1 LSRGCLGKLDL
12 CDKILP
18 VQEREISSQET
29 APLRLSNQCKLV
41 SGAKRAA
48 IYDLKEGNVY
58 SINEAAREIISGSPD
73 KFGFWKKLAEIGLVE
88 SSLDTLSQ
96 ELEMKIPQVGL
107 EFMWLELTERC
118 NQRCLHCY
126 ASAGDLVHSEELP
139 EDKWGRII
147 KEGASLGCKKL
158 QFIGQKRAKT
168 AYKK

>member
-58 SINEAAREIISGSPD
+58 SINEAA
-73 KFGFWKKLAEIGLVE
+73 
-88 SSLDTLSQ
+88 
-96 ELEMKIPQVGL
+96 
-107 EFMWLELTERC
+107 
-118 NQRCLHCY
+118 
-126 ASAGDLVHSEELP
+126 
-139 EDKWGRII
+139 
-147 KEGASLGCKKL
+147 
-158 QFIGQKRAKT
+158 
-168 AYKK
+168 